1 MVSLQACQREED
13 SQHTKMMLKI
23 RDEKINQLELLA
35 DGMLSAEN
43 YLMQENKNLLEEIRL
58 LRERIDRN
66 PELTQFSVD
75 QNRLQEKLQ
84 SYFP

>member
-1 MVSLQACQREED
+1 MASQQACQREED
-13 SQHTKMMLKI
+13 YQHTKMMLKL

-43 YLMQENKNLLEEIRL
+43 YLMQENKKLLEEIRL
-58 LRERIDRN
+58 LRERINRN
-66 PELTQFSVD
+66 PELTQFSID
-75 QNRLQEKLQ
+75 HRLQEKLQ